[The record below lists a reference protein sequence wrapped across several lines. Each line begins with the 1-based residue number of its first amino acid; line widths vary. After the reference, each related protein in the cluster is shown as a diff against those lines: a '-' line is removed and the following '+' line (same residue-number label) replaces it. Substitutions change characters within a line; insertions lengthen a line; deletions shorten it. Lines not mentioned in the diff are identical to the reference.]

1 MGTMQD
7 KLGRG
12 VVYAGC
18 VGFRSLWRATAL
30 RGKNR
35 AWEVASDVPARKSKK
50 LAAHCCLV
58 VWTQSLWRLPGNH
71 VRPVPG
77 LSVTIL
83 S

>member
-30 RGKNR
+30 RGK
-35 AWEVASDVPARKSKK
+35 EPGVGSCSDVPARKSKN
-50 LAAHCCLV
+50 LAAHRCLV
-58 VWTQSLWRLPGNH
+58 MWMPPLWRAYLGTH
-71 VRPVPG
+71 VP
-77 LSVTIL
+77 LVTTL
-83 S
+83 R

>member
-1 MGTMQD
+1 MQD

-35 AWEVASDVPARKSKK
+35 AWEVAPMFRPEKAKSWPP
-50 LAAHCCLV
+50 LLF
-58 VWTQSLWRLPGNH
+58 GH
-71 VRPVPG
+71 VDTDIVALTCAWP
-77 LSVTIL
+77 VTIL
-83 S
+83 P

>member
-30 RGKNR
+30 RGK
-35 AWEVASDVPARKSKK
+35 EPGVGSCSDVPARKSKM

-58 VWTQSLWRLPGNH
+58 MWMPPLWRLPFGIQIKTCAVIAT
-71 VRPVPG
+71 VR
-77 LSVTIL
+77 
-83 S
+83 

>member
-35 AWEVASDVPARKSKK
+35 AWEVALRCSGPKK
-50 LAAHCCLV
+50 QKA
-58 VWTQSLWRLPGNH
+58 G
-71 VRPVPG
+71 RPLLFGRVDA
-77 LSVTIL
+77 TIVAL
-83 S
+83 TW